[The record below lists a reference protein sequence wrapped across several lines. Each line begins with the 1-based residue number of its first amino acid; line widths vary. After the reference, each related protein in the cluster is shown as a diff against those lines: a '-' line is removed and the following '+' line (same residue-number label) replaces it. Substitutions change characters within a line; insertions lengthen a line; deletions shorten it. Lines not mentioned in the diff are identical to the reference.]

1 MSGRAAVPKSRAGET
16 ARRVKKASVLTGRI
30 EHKDASYLPRR
41 RRPNGVCTPV
51 VLRGTTSFAAFGSS
65 RLRVQAFLPP
75 IRRPVTWAE
84 RPRAT
89 APNGVHA
96 GCSQVRADR
105 TVLPPCTGMA
115 ALWAQGMRKVMS
127 CSLHL
132 PNDCVYFSPDFI
144 ICQYILG
151 KLGDSS
157 IFAAA
162 KIRNFRRFLFKR
174 EMNKTEHNDR

>member
-16 ARRVKKASVLTGRI
+16 ARRVKKSLRPHWKDRTQGCILSSSKTKAKRCMHTGR
-30 EHKDASYLPRR
+30 SPRYHFVCCFQEQPLAR
-41 RRPNGVCTPV
+41 TGVW
-51 VLRGTTSFAAFGSS
+51 
-65 RLRVQAFLPP
+65 PP
-75 IRRPVTWAE
+75 IRCPVTWAE

-89 APNGVHA
+89 AQNGVHA

-115 ALWAQGMRKVMS
+115 ALCAQGMRKVMS

-174 EMNKTEHNDR
+174 EMNKTEHDDR